1 MVEIIW
7 TPEALDHVDDIISF
21 VSKDSVDVA
30 SRVVSRIFDTADRLA
45 TFPEIGAF
53 VPELMSKRFREIHVF
68 KYRIIYRFRKKTNE
82 IHVLAVVHA
91 ARSLSKQFFRRLT

>member
-1 MVEIIW
+1 MTQVIFMPSFREQLREIRDYIK
-7 TPEALDHVDDIISF
+7 I
-21 VSKDSVDVA
+21 DSEFQ
-30 SRVVSRIFDTADRLA
+30 SRRVMAEILKTARRLA

-68 KYRIIYRFRKKTNE
+68 KYRIIYRFRKKTDE
-82 IHVLAVVHA
+82 VHILAVVHA